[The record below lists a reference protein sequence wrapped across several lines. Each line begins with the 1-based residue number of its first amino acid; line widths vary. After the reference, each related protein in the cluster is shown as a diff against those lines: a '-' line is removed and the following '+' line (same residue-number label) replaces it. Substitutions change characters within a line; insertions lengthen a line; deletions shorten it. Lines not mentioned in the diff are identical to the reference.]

1 MASPFDPDMFP
12 TTVGWDLRLARLT
25 SPRPLLS
32 QPLVV
37 LHRLPLPDA
46 QAPPVLPPRSLTGR
60 LSARRAG
67 SSGPPGRFDP
77 HQPHE
82 DLSLKD
88 DLVYSSWL
96 GGGLRV
102 FNVANSYRPKE
113 AGRYIPPTPE
123 GQEAGASCCVCS
135 LQRPLPRADE
145 EAASDI
151 LGVAGGFMRSGA
163 FQQFERA
170 MALTEAL
177 AANWANIATLA
188 VGLVVCF
195 AASYMMF
202 LRSEIR
208 PRD

>member
-1 MASPFDPDMFP
+1 M
-12 TTVGWDLRLARLT
+12 LRLLQS
-25 SPRPLLS
+25 SPPGA
-32 QPLVV
+32 
-37 LHRLPLPDA
+37 LP
-46 QAPPVLPPRSLTGR
+46 GR

-102 FNVANSYRPKE
+102 FNVANPYRPKE
-113 AGRYIPPTPE
+113 VGRYIPPTPE

-145 EAASDI
+145 
-151 LGVAGGFMRSGA
+151 GGGWEHPRRGRGLHGRQGL
-163 FQQFERA
+163 QQFERT
-170 MALTEAL
+170 LTLGEAL
-177 AANWANIATLA
+177 AENWANIATLA

-208 PRD
+208 PGD